1 VIRFRTRSHYV
12 VGVGEKKRIG
22 KREVVGDKE
31 HRELERTGEKEECKV
46 KDEMKKKRGR
56 KV

>member
-12 VGVGEKKRIG
+12 VGVGEKERIG

-31 HRELERTGEKEECKV
+31 HWELERTGEKEECKV
-46 KDEMKKKRGR
+46 KDEMKK
-56 KV
+56 